1 MPTTAKSHA
10 EMQNSVCILCFRK
23 PSHLRNITPR
33 LKLMISK
40 VLPIPW
46 STDDK
51 WAWLP
56 TKICGGCCIQLDRTI
71 NNPRHI
77 LSTIDHS
84 SLTPPQ
90 SQHIMET
97 RSRLIVEC
105 VCSVCTVGRM
115 NGGKYNHHKVTVSEP
130 IGRPSAV
137 DMTGVSTSIKICTFC
152 KAQLGP
158 GLPHRCNRQERN
170 SNLEELVKQSSE
182 KGREIVISSQLK
194 EVYEAQGV
202 STKGGTVTIST
213 RGAPIQTTLGKS
225 RDKPSIKFTTEA
237 LNKLQS
243 SIGVSDRKMNI
254 VGNFIRIECGR
265 ASVVNLQSDMLSR
278 NKKFAPHFE
287 GKMIKQTEYA
297 NEGDEGERSADKKK
311 KKIAVEVYKPAAMV
325 KNVEDFVSQ
334 VLIERQLRPDE
345 VEIQVGIDEGQNLL
359 KILMTIKHKEEGQV
373 TERKKTKYSAGFNP
387 NKFKLSGVKKLFV
400 LFASPTC
407 ERYDNL
413 VNILE
418 GLGLEAVE
426 FGFSCD
432 LKMILI
438 LCGKQCAAS
447 KHCCPFC
454 DGCAPWLEKKVP
466 STIGSLWSSY
476 NAYTSDGAIKKNAM
490 KYNNVINPPL
500 LTGSDSA
507 LVLSVVY
514 FPELHV
520 LIGIVSKLVREM
532 ENSIFPTQ
540 EEGQKFMES
549 WMSSPSVNVRKTVY
563 HGQANFVGNM
573 AKLLLKK
580 LDSLRM
586 AVNKQDEQVVIKA
599 EPFIQTLEKLEAV
612 RQACFGQLVEAGY
625 SEKIS
630 IFSSSYRSLGI
641 SIPLKV
647 HVLECHLEEFLELK
661 GGVYGAGFWS
671 EQAPESAHREF
682 EKEWEN
688 NRVIETH
695 PDYLKKLVT
704 QVVRFNG
711 KHL

>member
-1 MPTTAKSHA
+1 MPNEAKSHT
-10 EMQNSVCILCFRK
+10 EMQSSVCILCFRK

-33 LKLMISK
+33 LEEMLSK
-40 VLPIPW
+40 VMSVPW
-46 STDDK
+46 SSTDDK

-71 NNPRHI
+71 KNPRHI

-90 SQHIMET
+90 SQHSMET
-97 RSRLIVEC
+97 RSRLIVVCE
-105 VCSVCTVGRM
+105 CSVCTVGRM
-115 NGGKYNHHKVTVSEP
+115 NGGKYNQHKVTVSEP
-130 IGRPSAV
+130 LGRPSTV

-182 KGREIVISSQLK
+182 KGRERVISSQLK
-194 EVYEAQGV
+194 SVFEAQGV
-202 STKGGTVTIST
+202 SAEGGTVSLST
-213 RGAPIQTTLGKS
+213 GGTPIQATLG
-225 RDKPSIKFTTEA
+225 RRREKPSIKFTTEV
-237 LNKLQS
+237 LNNLQS

-265 ASVVNLQSDMLSR
+265 ASVVNLQSDMVSR
-278 NKKFAPHFE
+278 NKKLAHHFE
-287 GKMIKQTEYA
+287 GKMIKQTEYT
-297 NEGDEGERSADKKK
+297 NEGADRESSEKKK
-311 KKIAVEVYKPAAMV
+311 KKTVVEVEKPAAIV
-325 KNVEDFVSQ
+325 KDVEDFVSQ

-359 KILMTIKHKEEGQV
+359 KILMTIKKKEECEV
-373 TERKKTKYSAGFNP
+373 TEKKRTKYSTGFKP

-432 LKMILI
+432 LKMILL

-454 DGCAPWLEKKVP
+454 DGCAPWVEKKPP

-476 NAYTSDGAIKKNAM
+476 NAYTQDGAILKNAM

-500 LTGSDSA
+500 LTGPDSA

-520 LIGIVSKLVREM
+520 LIGIVSKLVKEL
-532 ENSIFPTQ
+532 ENRIFPTQ
-540 EEGQKFMES
+540 EEGKKFLEN
-549 WMSSPSVNVRKTVY
+549 WMASPSVNVRKTVY

-586 AVNKQDEQVVIKA
+586 AVSKQNEQVVIKA
-599 EPFIQTLEKLEAV
+599 EPFIQTLERLEAV

-625 SEKIS
+625 GEKIS
-630 IFSSSYRSLGI
+630 AFSSSYRSLGI

-647 HVLECHLEEFLELK
+647 HVLESHLEEFLELK

-695 PDYLKKLVT
+695 PDYLNKLVT